1 MEHLSYYTF
10 LSGFIFTAVAAA
22 AYLMAVVGTWTAYR
36 PAATDAGTFTIPVPV
51 TLPGGATR
59 FARVFLYVALAFLTA
74 SVVSRALAV
83 DRPPVGNLWEYTVD
97 LGWGIVLFTTIFERA
112 FHERAVP
119 TVMLP
124 GAVILMGVALAF
136 FPSDVKPLMPA
147 LQSNRI
153 LGIHVTTMVM
163 AYSALSISFGA
174 SLLYLLQASRHPFSR
189 LPDAETLSEVA
200 YWSVLVGFPLLTL
213 GIALGA
219 YWANNAWGRY
229 WGWDPKET
237 SAFITW
243 LVYAGY
249 LHARSLRGW
258 EGKRAAYLLLVGY
271 TAVLFTYFAV
281 NFLISGLHSYA
292 GV

>member
-1 MEHLSYYTF
+1 MADLSYYAF
-10 LSGFIFTAVAAA
+10 LSGFIFTCVAAA
-22 AYLMAVVGTWTAYR
+22 AYVYAVAGTWTAYR
-36 PAATDAGTFTIPVPV
+36 PAATDAGTFTIPVTV

-59 FARVFLYVALAFLTA
+59 FARFFLYVALAFLTA
-74 SVVSRALAV
+74 AVIFRAIAV
-83 DRPPVGNLWEYTVD
+83 ERPPLGNLWEYTVA

-119 TVMLP
+119 AVMLP
-124 GAVILMGVALAF
+124 GAVVMMAVALIF
-136 FPSDVKPLMPA
+136 FPSDVRPLVPA

-174 SLLYLLQASRHPFSR
+174 SLLYLLQASSHPFSR
-189 LPDAETLSEVA
+189 LPDAESLSEVA

-249 LHARSLRGW
+249 LHARGLRGW

-271 TAVLFTYFAV
+271 GAVLFTYFAV